1 MAKDIIVK
9 EPTTEKLSK
18 GITGIAGEYFAAAEL
33 SRRNFMA
40 SITLRNNDSIDI
52 LASNPRNNK
61 IYSIQ
66 VKTSQSNSR
75 SWPLSS
81 KSETN
86 FSEHHFYIFINFR
99 SIFER
104 PEYFIVPSKIVSEAI
119 KLDHQTWLQKPGRN
133 GHIHKD
139 NSLRKFYDIDEAYL
153 EKWEFLEF

>member
-1 MAKDIIVK
+1 MATDIIVK
-9 EPTTEKLSK
+9 DPTTEKLSK

-66 VKTSQSNSR
+66 VKTSQLKSR
-75 SWPLSS
+75 SWPLSV

-86 FSEHHFYIFINFR
+86 FSDKHFYIFINFR
-99 SIFER
+99 GIFER
-104 PEYFIVPSKIVSEAI
+104 PEYFIVPSKIVSETI
-119 KLDHQTWLQKPGRN
+119 RLDNQTWLEKPGKN
-133 GHIHKD
+133 GNIHKE
-139 NSLRKFYDIDEAYL
+139 NSIRKFYDNEEAYL
-153 EKWEFLEF
+153 EKWEYLEM